1 MPIYEYKCTGCSSRF
16 ELKQSFNDEPRASCP
31 QCGGRAIRVFFP
43 VPIHFKGSGFYV
55 TDNGGYHSSSSY
67 NNSDSENNGK
77 KVVGTSYEPG
87 EAKKDSTRDN
97 TDETS

>member
-1 MPIYEYKCTGCSSRF
+1 MPIYEYECTGCSSRF
-16 ELKQSFNDEPRASCP
+16 ELKQSFNDEPKASCP

-55 TDNGGYHSSSSY
+55 TDNGGYHSNSSPS
-67 NNSDSENNGK
+67 SDSDDEAK

-87 EAKKDSTRDN
+87 EAKKDSTGDTN
-97 TDETS
+97 DESS